1 MVSHSYAEGEED
13 INYSNTEDGL
23 LSSNIQVTVLD
34 LTVIASAI
42 DHRLVDVVTV
52 ATGDPLPAPY
62 PELDSAS

>member
-23 LSSNIQVTVLD
+23 LSSNIQVTVVD

-42 DHRLVDVVTV
+42 GHRLVDVVTV
-52 ATGDPLPAPY
+52 ATGDP
-62 PELDSAS
+62 